1 MKVTCLI
8 ITYDPSLLAAKLLQ
22 VQAVNKELLAHITRM
37 KREKIEL
44 GRALDRTKAKLSE
57 SNQSNEEL
65 TASNKKLLLLVEVA
79 QLKIE
84 REDKDVEIFLLEN
97 PR

>member
-1 MKVTCLI
+1 
-8 ITYDPSLLAAKLLQ
+8 
-22 VQAVNKELLAHITRM
+22 M

-65 TASNKKLLLLVEVA
+65 TASNKKLLVKIA